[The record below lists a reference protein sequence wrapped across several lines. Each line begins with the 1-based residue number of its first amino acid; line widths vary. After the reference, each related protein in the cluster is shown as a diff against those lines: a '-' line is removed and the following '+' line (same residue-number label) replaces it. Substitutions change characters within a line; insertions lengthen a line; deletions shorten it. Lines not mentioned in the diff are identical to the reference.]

1 LGGTWGLGVPA
12 RGSGLGVEVGVRVR
26 LGIEVGRVLVLV
38 LVGVGL
44 ERLEAAGRIQVGSE
58 EAGVFHFFEN

>member
-1 LGGTWGLGVPA
+1 
-12 RGSGLGVEVGVRVR
+12 VRVR
-26 LGIEVGRVLVLV
+26 LGVEVARVMVLV

-58 EAGVFHFFEN
+58 EAGVFHFFLKIDHGWLLIIG